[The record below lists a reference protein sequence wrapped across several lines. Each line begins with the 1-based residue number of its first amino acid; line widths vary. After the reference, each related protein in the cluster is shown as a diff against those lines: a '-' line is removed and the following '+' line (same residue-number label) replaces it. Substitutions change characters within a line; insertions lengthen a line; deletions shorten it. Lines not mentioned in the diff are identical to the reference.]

1 MGLRVLIETETG
13 EPIDRV
19 EDPTNVLHRLLP
31 KPEDPRFRYLGTI
44 DWYGD
49 TVFNYLQ
56 IPQFLKEWSQI
67 TGMAS
72 VPSESVLMRTIEKMA
87 ERVGNERH
95 LYLKFYGD

>member
-1 MGLRVLIETETG
+1 MGLTIVVETETG
-13 EPIDRV
+13 ESLDRV

-31 KPEDPRFRYLGTI
+31 SPEDPRFEYIGLI
-44 DWYGD
+44 DWYGN

-56 IPQFLKEWSQI
+56 VPSFLGEWRRI
-67 TGMAS
+67 AANAS
-72 VPSESVLMRTIEKMA
+72 VPTESALLNRIEKMA

>member
-1 MGLRVLIETETG
+1 MGLTVVIETETG
-13 EPIDRV
+13 EAIDRV

-31 KPEDPRFRYLGTI
+31 SPENARFRYLGAI

-56 IPQFLKEWSQI
+56 IPQFLEEWSQI
-67 TGMAS
+67 TAMAS
-72 VPSESVLMRTIEKMA
+72 VPAESALMRNIKKLA
-87 ERVGNERH
+87 ERVGSERH